1 MDVSDGLSDED
12 VLSKI
17 TEIGLTTVI
26 IAVAAYGLDKT
37 WLGKQLTKS
46 NIALLL
52 KKSKIC
58 KFNATGEGGEYDTF
72 VLDGPLFKKKLVID
86 KSTEHWFGDRGNL
99 EINDVV
105 SYIDKDPASLVHFS
119 SLLFVF
125 ADQFQIEI
133 MNGNNYIVEENK
145 AIELISLIAP
155 QTDRMVYVRATHH
168 LLRNEVE
175 IASSLIELHIKS
187 NQFVGNKIIEL
198 KAVIDSRL
206 K

>member
-1 MDVSDGLSDED
+1 MQDFAEG
-12 VLSKI
+12 
-17 TEIGLTTVI
+17 
-26 IAVAAYGLDKT
+26 
-37 WLGKQLTKS
+37 
-46 NIALLL
+46 NL
-52 KKSKIC
+52 KKG
-58 KFNATGEGGEYDTF
+58 F
-72 VLDGPLFKKKLVID
+72 
-86 KSTEHWFGDRGNL
+86 
-99 EINDVV
+99 NDVV
-105 SYIDKDPASLVHFS
+105 SYIDKDPASLIHFS

-125 ADQFQIEI
+125 ADQFQVEI

>member
-1 MDVSDGLSDED
+1 MNLGQLYEAMLGWAGEKLGERYSTPVFDGAKNED

-46 NIALLL
+46 NIALLI

-99 EINDVV
+99 EINDVI
-105 SYIDKDPASLVHFS
+105 SY
-119 SLLFVF
+119 
-125 ADQFQIEI
+125 
-133 MNGNNYIVEENK
+133 NK
-145 AIELISLIAP
+145 ERIL
-155 QTDRMVYVRATHH
+155 
-168 LLRNEVE
+168 
-175 IASSLIELHIKS
+175 
-187 NQFVGNKIIEL
+187 
-198 KAVIDSRL
+198 
-206 K
+206 

>member
-1 MDVSDGLSDED
+1 MSLLQKSSELVVQAKNISPNR
-12 VLSKI
+12 I
-17 TEIGLTTVI
+17 EIVQ
-26 IAVAAYGLDKT
+26 V
-37 WLGKQLTKS
+37 Q
-46 NIALLL
+46 ALQD
-52 KKSKIC
+52 
-58 KFNATGEGGEYDTF
+58 FAE
-72 VLDGPLFKKKLVID
+72 
-86 KSTEHWFGDRGNL
+86 GNL
-99 EINDVV
+99 SQGFNDVV